1 MLNFEEKY
9 LQFVLSKLTLN
20 QEAMG
25 VAKLTED
32 AMVRRLKQNQEPKKP
47 CPYIATDGGNN
58 VANYWQRSGR
68 RLSEELV
75 KGCYDAKRKNYE
87 IRNLTESELNFLLEY
102 VCNS

>member
-1 MLNFEEKY
+1 
-9 LQFVLSKLTLN
+9 
-20 QEAMG
+20 
-25 VAKLTED
+25 
-32 AMVRRLKQNQEPKKP
+32 MVKKLKQTQEPKKP
-47 CPYIATDGGNN
+47 CPYISAANSSSN